1 MPKVINHDMQ
11 TGYDVRFIWRFE
23 VPLVQQTLGQGNVM
37 REHKVDEVTKL
48 PESGTTRSVGTA
60 AGWGTA
66 GAVMAGPLGALV
78 GAAYGARSR
87 GTTLYAIETKDGHN
101 VIVETAKSKEI
112 AKLDG
117 LACHT

>member
-23 VPLVQQTLGQGNVM
+23 VPLVQQTL
-37 REHKVDEVTKL
+37 
-48 PESGTTRSVGTA
+48 
-60 AGWGTA
+60 
-66 GAVMAGPLGALV
+66 AGPLGALV